1 MLLKRHFEL
10 FLAEPAD
17 FSGSQPPCTVW
28 FLRAKAGSDAQ
39 FHTLHGSSPQ
49 THRQS
54 VASCETPTL
63 THILLLQLHSRVR
76 LHHQTPT
83 AARMGTNPTL
93 PHTMR
98 SWGTYQSLQVVTGMS
113 WALTSA
119 ATEMLILV
127 LIYNTNIILILVSQ
141 HTITRDTTG
150 KESWVQRG
158 TSSPAA
164 FQFWRA
170 MVERDT
176 TCNIPAGFKIA
187 TLL

>member
-127 LIYNTNIILILVSQ
+127 SQ

-176 TCNIPAGFKIA
+176 ARNIPAGFKIA